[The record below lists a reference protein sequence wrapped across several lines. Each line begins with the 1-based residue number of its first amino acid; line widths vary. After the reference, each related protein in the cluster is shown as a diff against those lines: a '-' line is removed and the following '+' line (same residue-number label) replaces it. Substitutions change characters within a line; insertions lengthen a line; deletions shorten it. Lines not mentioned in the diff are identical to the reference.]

1 MSAHAAHADAPLPW
15 RAHGV
20 TRVLVSEQQIAS
32 RVRALAGEIVS
43 AVPEGGEMLV
53 VSVMTGALFFTADL
67 VRAMPRRLRC
77 GIVTVSSYG
86 GTRTSSRGASLASA
100 LPEGAK
106 GRHVLIVDDIL
117 DTGGTLRLL
126 REAMERQEPASVR
139 TCVLLRKMRPEA
151 LATPCEFV
159 GFDIPDVFVV
169 GYGLD
174 FDGGW
179 RHLPHLAA
187 LEPHDL
193 APQESPAAD
202 GSCLPHVDPVGGSR
216 A

>member
-1 MSAHAAHADAPLPW
+1 
-15 RAHGV
+15 
-20 TRVLVSEQQIAS
+20 
-32 RVRALAGEIVS
+32 
-43 AVPEGGEMLV
+43 MLV

-86 GTRTSSRGASLASA
+86 GTRTTSRGASLASA
-100 LPEGAK
+100 LPDGAK

-126 REAMERQEPASVR
+126 REAMERQGPASVR

-169 GYGLD
+169 GCGLD
-174 FDGGW
+174 YDDLYRNMPFVGVLDQ
-179 RHLPHLAA
+179 HAA
-187 LEPHDL
+187 TP
-193 APQESPAAD
+193 
-202 GSCLPHVDPVGGSR
+202 
-216 A
+216 

>member
-1 MSAHAAHADAPLPW
+1 MTAQPASVDPPLPW
-15 RAHGV
+15 RTHGV
-20 TRVLVSEQQIAS
+20 SRVLVSEQQIAS
-32 RVRALAGEIVS
+32 RVRALAGEIVG

-86 GTRTSSRGASLASA
+86 GTRTTSRGASLASA

-126 REAMERQEPASVR
+126 RAAMERQEPASVR
-139 TCVLLRKMRPEA
+139 ACVLLRKMRPEA
-151 LATPCEFV
+151 MATPCEFV

-169 GYGLD
+169 GCGLD
-174 FDGGW
+174 YDDLYRNMPFVGVLDQ
-179 RHLPHLAA
+179 HAA
-187 LEPHDL
+187 TP
-193 APQESPAAD
+193 
-202 GSCLPHVDPVGGSR
+202 
-216 A
+216 

>member
-1 MSAHAAHADAPLPW
+1 MSVSPAIIEAPLPW

-20 TRVLVSEQQIAS
+20 SRVLVSEQDIAA
-32 RVRALAGEIVS
+32 RVRSLAGEIVS

-86 GTRTSSRGASLASA
+86 GTRTTSRGASLASS
-100 LPEGAK
+100 LPEGTK

-126 REAMERQEPASVR
+126 RAAMERQEPASVR

-169 GYGLD
+169 GCGLD
-174 FDGGW
+174 YD
-179 RHLPHLAA
+179 
-187 LEPHDL
+187 DL
-193 APQESPAAD
+193 YRNMPFVGVLDQHAVPQ
-202 GSCLPHVDPVGGSR
+202 
-216 A
+216 

>member
-1 MSAHAAHADAPLPW
+1 MGSAGTDAPMPW

-20 TRVLVSEQQIAS
+20 SRVLVSEQQIAS

-86 GTRTSSRGASLASA
+86 GTRTTSRGASLASA

-126 REAMERQEPASVR
+126 RAAMERQEPASVR
-139 TCVLLRKMRPEA
+139 TCVLLRKLRPEA

-169 GYGLD
+169 GCGLD
-174 FDGGW
+174 YD
-179 RHLPHLAA
+179 
-187 LEPHDL
+187 DL
-193 APQESPAAD
+193 YRNMPF
-202 GSCLPHVDPVGGSR
+202 VGVLDQH
-216 A
+216 AVTQ

>member
-1 MSAHAAHADAPLPW
+1 MSVEGSHIDASCIEAPLPW

-20 TRVLVSEQQIAS
+20 TRVLVSEREIAS
-32 RVRALAGEIVS
+32 RVRTLAAEIV
-43 AVPEGGEMLV
+43 ATVPEGGEILV

-86 GTRTSSRGASLASA
+86 GTRTTSRGASLASA
-100 LPEGAK
+100 LPEGAA

-126 REAMERQEPASVR
+126 RAAMERQQPASVR

-169 GYGLD
+169 GCGLD
-174 FDGGW
+174 YD
-179 RHLPHLAA
+179 
-187 LEPHDL
+187 DL
-193 APQESPAAD
+193 YRNMPF
-202 GSCLPHVDPVGGSR
+202 VGVLDQHAVR
-216 A
+216 P

>member
-1 MSAHAAHADAPLPW
+1 MDPAGTDAPMPW

-20 TRVLVSEQQIAS
+20 SRVLVSEQQIAS

-86 GTRTSSRGASLASA
+86 GTHTTSRGASLASA
-100 LPEGAK
+100 LPEGAR

-126 REAMERQEPASVR
+126 RAAMERQEPATVR

-169 GYGLD
+169 GCGLD
-174 FDGGW
+174 YD
-179 RHLPHLAA
+179 
-187 LEPHDL
+187 DL
-193 APQESPAAD
+193 YRNMPF
-202 GSCLPHVDPVGGSR
+202 VGVLDQH
-216 A
+216 AVTQ

>member
-1 MSAHAAHADAPLPW
+1 MDSAGADAPMPW

-20 TRVLVSEQQIAS
+20 SRVLVSEQQIAS

-86 GTRTSSRGASLASA
+86 GTRTTSRGASLASA

-106 GRHVLIVDDIL
+106 GRHVLVVDDIL

-126 REAMERQEPASVR
+126 RAAMERQEPASVR
-139 TCVLLRKMRPEA
+139 TCVLLRKLRPEA

-169 GYGLD
+169 GCGLD
-174 FDGGW
+174 YD
-179 RHLPHLAA
+179 
-187 LEPHDL
+187 DL
-193 APQESPAAD
+193 YRNMPF
-202 GSCLPHVDPVGGSR
+202 VGVLDQH
-216 A
+216 AVTQ

>member
-1 MSAHAAHADAPLPW
+1 MTVQPASVDAPLPW
-15 RAHGV
+15 RTHGV
-20 TRVLVSEQQIAS
+20 SRVLVSEQQIAS

-43 AVPEGGEMLV
+43 TVPEGGEMLV

-86 GTRTSSRGASLASA
+86 GTRTTSRGASLASA

-126 REAMERQEPASVR
+126 REAMERQGPASVR

-169 GYGLD
+169 GCGLD
-174 FDGGW
+174 YDDLYRNMPFVGVLDQ
-179 RHLPHLAA
+179 HAA
-187 LEPHDL
+187 TP
-193 APQESPAAD
+193 
-202 GSCLPHVDPVGGSR
+202 
-216 A
+216 

>member
-1 MSAHAAHADAPLPW
+1 MSVEGSRIEDSRIKAPLPW

-20 TRVLVSEQQIAS
+20 SRVLVSEREIAS
-32 RVRALAGEIVS
+32 RVRTLAAEIV
-43 AVPEGGEMLV
+43 ATVPEGGEMLV

-86 GTRTSSRGASLASA
+86 GTHTTSRGASLASA
-100 LPEGAK
+100 LPEGAA

-126 REAMERQEPASVR
+126 RTAMERQHPASVR

-169 GYGLD
+169 GCGLD
-174 FDGGW
+174 YD
-179 RHLPHLAA
+179 
-187 LEPHDL
+187 DL
-193 APQESPAAD
+193 YRNMPF
-202 GSCLPHVDPVGGSR
+202 VGVLDQHAVR
-216 A
+216 P